1 MATTSHHIIRE
12 ALLGRI
18 QSGEWSLGSLIPG
31 EIQLA
36 EEYGCAR
43 TTVNRAL
50 RTLAEQGLVVR
61 KRKGG
66 TRVRS
71 TPLRQAKL
79 DIPIIREQVER
90 TGQNYSHT
98 LLTRR
103 TDIPPTSVKE
113 RLHLSETTH
122 ALYCETLH
130 LANDRPFAFETRWVN
145 RAAVPDIDTAPLDR
159 LSVNEWLV
167 NSVPFSNG
175 DVSFSAIN
183 ADAFIAKPMDVT
195 EGQALFL
202 IDRTTWLDATFIT
215 TMKLY
220 YHEGFQLHS
229 EL

>member
-1 MATTSHHIIRE
+1 MTTSHHIIRE

-18 QSGEWSLGSLIPG
+18 QSGEWALGSLIPG

-36 EEYGCAR
+36 QEYGCAR

-66 TRVRS
+66 TRVRA

-79 DIPIIREQVER
+79 DIPIVREQVER
-90 TGQNYSHT
+90 TGQNYSHN
-98 LLTRR
+98 LLIRR
-103 TDIPPTSVKE
+103 TDLPPASVKK
-113 RLHLSETTH
+113 RLRLSEAKQ

-130 LANDRPFAFETRWVN
+130 LANDRPFAFETRWIN
-145 RAAVPDIDTAPLDR
+145 IDAVPDINTAPLDMM
-159 LSVNEWLV
+159 SVNEWLV

-175 DVSFSAIN
+175 DVSFSAVN
-183 ADAFIAKPMDVT
+183 ADEFIARQMKVT
-195 EGQALFL
+195 KGQALFL

-220 YHEGFQLHS
+220 YHKGFQLNS
-229 EL
+229 VL